1 MNKGWRFRVKR
12 GRREL
17 GGFEAGAEGEEGG
30 HDDEGEGPFF
40 GFADADVVVDTMMRI
55 NFPEK
60 LAAGGTTDLQIAWE
74 FNIVNAVE
82 MWARGGYEYFEEDEG
97 FLYTV
102 AQWYPRMAA
111 FTDVDRSNN
120 HWAGHAMKK
129 RFQLKEEEK

>member
-1 MNKGWRFRVKR
+1 
-12 GRREL
+12 
-17 GGFEAGAEGEEGG
+17 
-30 HDDEGEGPFF
+30 
-40 GFADADVVVDTMMRI
+40 MMRI
-55 NFPEK
+55 DFPEK

-120 HWAGHAMKK
+120 YWAGHAMKK